1 MDSSDHRWD
10 IMTVEEMARRLDAA
24 GVDRAFWFVWGDG
37 HQHVEEW
44 SQFVASG
51 PQGWQFGDWSRATV
65 TLRLDG
71 VTEDEACRTMLRSFN
86 VAAD

>member
-1 MDSSDHRWD
+1 
-10 IMTVEEMARRLDAA
+10 
-24 GVDRAFWFVWGDG
+24 
-37 HQHVEEW
+37 
-44 SQFVASG
+44 VASG